1 MLDRDVG
8 WYECVARNEHGEARQ
23 RVRLEIA
30 EAPYF
35 IQRPDIEYGLVR
47 GRIQFIARV
56 VGVPYPELK
65 WYRDWKPLAPSSRV
79 KIQFREPDT
88 TILTINDVI
97 YKDEGLY
104 SVSARNV
111 AGTASASAML
121 YVEDD
126 DREFGIRTYTNISP
140 IRPHKRPITDYY
152 DLGDE
157 LGRGTQGVTY
167 HAVERVNGKL
177 AENVMNCHFA
187 YLLNVTGRNWAAKI
201 MHGRGDLRPFMYNEF
216 DVLNQL
222 RHKKLIALHDAF
234 ETDDTLGLILELGAG
249 GELVPDYL
257 LKTDYYT
264 ESDIAGFIRQLL
276 QGLEYMHGRGYA
288 HMGLNV
294 SYFLFQYSFT
304 ST

>member
-47 GRIQFIARV
+47 GRIQFVARV

-65 WYRDWKPLAPSSRV
+65 WYRDWKPLASSSRI
-79 KIQFREPDT
+79 KITFREPDT

-140 IRPHKRPITDYY
+140 IRPHKRPIADYY

-167 HAVERVNGKL
+167 HAVERVNGK
-177 AENVMNCHFA
+177 VGTISWMNC
-187 YLLNVTGRNWAAKI
+187 YS
-201 MHGRGDLRPFMYNEF
+201 
-216 DVLNQL
+216 
-222 RHKKLIALHDAF
+222 
-234 ETDDTLGLILELGAG
+234 
-249 GELVPDYL
+249 DYL
-257 LKTDYYT
+257 NRSQLGSQDNARQRRFKTVHVQRIRRFESAEAQKTDC
-264 ESDIAGFIRQLL
+264 A
-276 QGLEYMHGRGYA
+276 A
-288 HMGLNV
+288 
-294 SYFLFQYSFT
+294 
-304 ST
+304 